1 MAVPQALI
9 CAPRGRD
16 AAVADALLQEAGVP
30 TRRCADLAAC
40 VLALDDDVG
49 FAVFTEE
56 ATHTADLRPIA
67 SWVAAQPEWSDFPFI
82 VLTER
87 PGAPERNPQA
97 GRLVELQGS
106 VAFQEGPFH
115 PPPFVSVVRT
125 ALTGRQRQFE
135 ARARIAELRRLNET
149 LEERVA
155 ERARELESAHRE
167 TLGEMAQRQRAEE
180 QLRQSQKM
188 ELVGQL
194 TGGVAHDFNNLL
206 MAVIGN
212 LDLLRKHVEGNAR
225 AQRFVEGALQGA
237 QRGAALTQRLLAFA
251 RRQDLRVEAKSL
263 TELVGGMAALLERS
277 VGPAIELRFEWPPDL
292 PPALVDAN
300 QIELALLNLAVN
312 SRDAMPGG
320 GLLTIA
326 VDRSRSEGPGDLAP
340 GDYLRLR
347 VSDTGH
353 GMDAVTLK
361 KAAEPFFST
370 KELGKGTGLGLSMI
384 QGLAVQLN
392 GALRLSSRLGEGT
405 VAELWLPVAP
415 ADAQGPQDRDMPP
428 PAAAAMDRIT
438 ILLVDDDALIAMSA
452 ADMLEDLGHEV
463 LQAASG
469 ARALEILRSERRVD
483 LMLTDYAM
491 PKMTGAQ
498 LAVAARALRP
508 GLPIL
513 LVTGY
518 AELPAGS
525 GIDLPRLGKP
535 YQQAQLAAAVA
546 KTLEPRDRAAC

>member
-1 MAVPQALI
+1 VTVPPALI

-16 AAVADALLQEAGVP
+16 AAVADALLREAGMP
-30 TRRCADLAAC
+30 TRLCADLATC
-40 VLALDDDVG
+40 VQALDDDTG
-49 FAVFTEE
+49 FAVLTEE
-56 ATHTADLRPIA
+56 ATHTADLRPLA
-67 SWVAAQPEWSDFPFI
+67 RWVAAQPEWSDFPFI
-82 VLTER
+82 VITDRL
-87 PGAPERNPQA
+87 GAPERNPQA
-97 GRLVELQGS
+97 GRLVELLGN
-106 VAFQEGPFH
+106 VTFLERPFH
-115 PPPFVSVVRT
+115 PTTFVSVMRT

-155 ERARELESAHRE
+155 ERARDLEKAHVDR
-167 TLGEMAQRQRAEE
+167 LAEMAQRQRAED
-180 QLRQSQKM
+180 QLRQSQKL

-212 LDLLRKHVEGNAR
+212 LDLLRKHIEGDAR

-251 RRQDLRVEAKSL
+251 RRQDLRVEPKSL

-277 VGPAIELRFEWPPDL
+277 VGPAIELRFEWPLDL
-292 PPALVDAN
+292 PPALVDTN

-312 SRDAMPGG
+312 SRDAMPEG
-320 GLLTIA
+320 GLLTISL
-326 VDRSRSEGPGDLAP
+326 DRARSEGAGDLSP

-347 VSDTGH
+347 VSDTGQ
-353 GMDAVTLK
+353 GMDAHTLK

-415 ADAQGPQDRDMPP
+415 ADAERPQDGTVPP
-428 PAAAAMDRIT
+428 PAAAPLARIT

-483 LMLTDYAM
+483 LLLTDYAM

-508 GLPIL
+508 CLPIL

-535 YQQAQLAAAVA
+535 YQQAQLATAIA
-546 KTLEPRDRAAC
+546 KTLEPRGRAAC